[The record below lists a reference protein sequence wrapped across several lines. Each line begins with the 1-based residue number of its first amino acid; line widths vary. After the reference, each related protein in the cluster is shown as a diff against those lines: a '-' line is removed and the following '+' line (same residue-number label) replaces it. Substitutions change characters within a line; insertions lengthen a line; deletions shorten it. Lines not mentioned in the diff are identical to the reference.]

1 MVLYYDQRGKMPR
14 WTGFGISLLNTA
26 GEDVTTNL
34 IQEAMTAGN
43 TVVFDYESEPL
54 DGDIV
59 LAEIDFPNYRI
70 RQFRRIKFKGSDFIF
85 ESDVEKPI
93 AKSKWLKDMEGRIIG
108 KVVQIRGGY
117 PNPAGE
123 HR

>member
-26 GEDVTTNL
+26 GEDMTINL

-43 TVVFDYESEPL
+43 AVVFDYESEPL
-54 DGDIV
+54 DGDIA
-59 LAEIDFPNYRI
+59 LAEIDLPYYRI
-70 RQFRRIKFKGSDFIF
+70 RQFRRIKFKGSDVIF

-93 AKSKWLKDMEGRIIG
+93 AKSKWLKDMEGKIIG
-108 KVVQIRGGY
+108 KVIQIREGH
-117 PNPAGE
+117 PDLAG
-123 HR
+123 